1 MAKRKIINDS
11 KKFQQ
16 DFWNYLINPI
26 LGYYVK
32 PHSLSKKGPRKPTGE

>member
-1 MAKRKIINDS
+1 MGIRKRINDP